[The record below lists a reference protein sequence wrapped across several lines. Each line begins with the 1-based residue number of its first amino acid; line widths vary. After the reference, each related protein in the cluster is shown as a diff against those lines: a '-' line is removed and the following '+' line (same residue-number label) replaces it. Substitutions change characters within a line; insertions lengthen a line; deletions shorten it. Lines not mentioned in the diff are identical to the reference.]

1 MKRIFLFAA
10 IVTAAVSFGEVSL
23 TIYND
28 NYSLVKDVRELP
40 LQKGVFE
47 LEFKD
52 VASSIDASTVS
63 FRSVKS
69 PDKVRIFEQNY
80 EYDIVSTYKLMEKY
94 IDKDISVIAKNG
106 DFLQGNLL
114 SFKDQNILLR
124 TEKGLTAINSEEI
137 LRFNFSKLP
146 EELITRPTLVW
157 QLSSDLSG
165 NHPCE
170 VSYMTNGLS
179 WEANYVVTSN
189 QDDTKIDLDAWVSI
203 NNYSGAQFEDANIKL
218 VAGDLN
224 RVQNLGGMERYAAKG
239 VLMAMDQAAAEPRF
253 EEEAL
258 FEYHLYSL
266 NRPATVKDNQIKQ
279 LSLFPSATVNSKKVY
294 TYDWQKGADKV
305 RVSIEFENA
314 EAAGLGLPLP
324 AGKVRVFKKDSK
336 DDLQFIGEDR
346 IKHTP
351 KNEKVTLFI
360 GNAFDITAKR
370 EKTKYEVLSDRTRE
384 ESYEVVIKNHK
395 DEDIEVKV
403 TDTFW
408 GDWRIHES
416 NIKVDKKT
424 ANKVDFIVPVKAN
437 GESKLNY
444 IVRFS
449 N

>member
-1 MKRIFLFAA
+1 ML
-10 IVTAAVSFGEVSL
+10 
-23 TIYND
+23 
-28 NYSLVKDVRELP
+28 
-40 LQKGVFE
+40 
-47 LEFKD
+47 
-52 VASSIDASTVS
+52 
-63 FRSVKS
+63 FRS
-69 PDKVRIFEQNY
+69 
-80 EYDIVSTYKLMEKY
+80 
-94 IDKDISVIAKNG
+94 
-106 DFLQGNLL
+106 
-114 SFKDQNILLR
+114 
-124 TEKGLTAINSEEI
+124 
-137 LRFNFSKLP
+137 
-146 EELITRPTLVW
+146 
-157 QLSSDLSG
+157 
-165 NHPCE
+165 
-170 VSYMTNGLS
+170 LS

-408 GDWRIHES
+408 GDWRIYES